1 VCLKQSVDVSQLK
14 VDPATGRLVTAGV
27 SRKVSDF
34 DKNALEEAVR
44 IREKIGCEVVTLT
57 MNDEETKASIRE
69 ALAIGAD
76 KGFVVQDE
84 ALTASDTWVTSNVL
98 VKALEKIGEF
108 DLILCGEASIDGFSA
123 QVGPRVGEA
132 LKIPVVTYARKLT
145 VVEKSVQVERVLD
158 DRYETVEV
166 TLPAL
171 VTVTKEIND
180 PRIPSL
186 MAIMK
191 ASKKEIVFWKLG
203 DIGLS
208 AEDVG
213 ENGSGIKV
221 VDITVPQV
229 GRKKIRIEGETAA
242 EVAEKLVKELIQE
255 GVIGK

>member
-1 VCLKQSVDVSQLK
+1 
-14 VDPATGRLVTAGV
+14 
-27 SRKVSDF
+27 
-34 DKNALEEAVR
+34 
-44 IREKIGCEVVTLT
+44 
-57 MNDEETKASIRE
+57 
-69 ALAIGAD
+69 
-76 KGFVVQDE
+76 
-84 ALTASDTWVTSNVL
+84 
-98 VKALEKIGEF
+98 
-108 DLILCGEASIDGFSA
+108 
-123 QVGPRVGEA
+123 
-132 LKIPVVTYARKLT
+132 
-145 VVEKSVQVERVLD
+145 
-158 DRYETVEV
+158 
-166 TLPAL
+166 
-171 VTVTKEIND
+171 
-180 PRIPSL
+180 